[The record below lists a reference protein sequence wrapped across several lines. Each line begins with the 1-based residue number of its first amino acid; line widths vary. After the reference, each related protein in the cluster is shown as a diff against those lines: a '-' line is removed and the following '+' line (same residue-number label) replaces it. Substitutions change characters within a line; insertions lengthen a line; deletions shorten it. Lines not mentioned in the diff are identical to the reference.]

1 MVTAAWPNISTLSTH
16 LNDCDQSQFTGRL
29 HVWAGGSQQW
39 HLLFCLGRLLWASGG
54 AHPKRRWLRL
64 MAHHCPQK
72 TMSEQQLRSLDTERC
87 GEYEY
92 LIYLARQAEI
102 TGQQATKV
110 IRENVT
116 EVLFD
121 ILQQE
126 HFGPLSF
133 TTSYQETP
141 DASLSLIRA
150 DQILAQTYQAW
161 QAWSGAGFS
170 KMSPN
175 LAPVIRDPQQLVQ
188 QLSANTFQTLV
199 RLLDGKHSLRD
210 VACITQQDLQLLAK
224 ALKLYIRRGFV
235 EMVPIPDLQQE
246 PQPESFDLSIVPEQ
260 NLSSHEIPVI
270 AHVDDSPR
278 ESQILSSILAGSE
291 HHFVSIQDS
300 IVALPKLLECKPDL
314 IFLDLFMPVV
324 NGFELCSQIRKTSQ
338 LKHTPV
344 IILTSNEGLIDWAR
358 AKVVGSTAYLKKPM
372 QTTQIW
378 QVLQQ
383 HLPQLKLREETT
395 IY

>member
-16 LNDCDQSQFTGRL
+16 LTNCDDSQFTGRL
-29 HVWAGGSQQW
+29 HIWAGGAQQW

-54 AHPKRRWLRL
+54 THPRRRWLRL
-64 MAHHCPQK
+64 MAQHCPQK
-72 TMSEQQLRSLDTERC
+72 TMSEQQLRNLDTERC

-92 LIYLARQAEI
+92 LIHLARQAEI
-102 TGQQATKV
+102 TGQQAARV

-126 HFGPLSF
+126 QFGPLSF
-133 TTSYQETP
+133 TTSHQETP

-150 DQILAQTYQAW
+150 DQILAQTYQEW

-188 QLSANTFQTLV
+188 QLSANTFQTLL

-210 VACITQQDLQLLAK
+210 VACITKQDLPLLAK

-235 EMVPIPDLQQE
+235 EMVPLHDLQQE
-246 PQPESFDLSIVPEQ
+246 PQTESFDLSIEPET
-260 NLSSHEIPVI
+260 LSPQKVPVI
-270 AHVDDSPR
+270 AHVDDNPR
-278 ESQILSSILAGSE
+278 ESQALSSILAE
-291 HHFVSIQDS
+291 TDHHFVSIQDS
-300 IVALPKLLECKPDL
+300 IVALPKLLE
-314 IFLDLFMPVV
+314 
-324 NGFELCSQIRKTSQ
+324 
-338 LKHTPV
+338 
-344 IILTSNEGLIDWAR
+344 
-358 AKVVGSTAYLKKPM
+358 
-372 QTTQIW
+372 
-378 QVLQQ
+378 
-383 HLPQLKLREETT
+383 
-395 IY
+395 